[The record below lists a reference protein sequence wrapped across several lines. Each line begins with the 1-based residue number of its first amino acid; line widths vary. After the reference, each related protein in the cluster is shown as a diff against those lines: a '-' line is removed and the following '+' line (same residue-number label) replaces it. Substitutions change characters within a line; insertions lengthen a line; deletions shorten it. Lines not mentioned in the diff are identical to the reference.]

1 MAKSAEKGLRED
13 KKHGSVLFPF
23 NIYPCCI
30 PEDFPSVALHWQ
42 EGMEVIYV
50 KQGQGLVQIG
60 MQPYHAE
67 GGDIF
72 VAPPGIL
79 HAIRG
84 VGGGRME
91 YENFLFD
98 LDFLGLGSADICAQ
112 KYLIPLAAGQLPLP
126 GRVRPGEEGYPEL
139 SACLADAEFL
149 CEQKEAGYE
158 LGVKAV
164 MTRFLFLLLQGKAQP
179 LLPQSATLQRLK
191 MVLQR
196 VEEEYAAPLTV
207 EEMARSCGCSAS
219 HFMRW
224 FKQMTGSS
232 FGVYLNEKRLT
243 MAAERLKA
251 GSETVLDIAEEVG
264 YENLSN
270 FNRQFKARY
279 GVTPRDYRKGKRP
292 ETPEKGQ
299 G

>member
-1 MAKSAEKGLRED
+1 MEKTAGKELREN

-30 PEDFPSVALHWQ
+30 PTDFPSVALHWQ

-50 KQGQGLVQIG
+50 KQGQGRVRIG
-60 MQPYHAE
+60 MQDHHAE

-72 VAPPGIL
+72 VAPPGTL

-84 VGGGRME
+84 VGSSRME

-126 GRVRPGEEGYPEL
+126 SRIRPGEEGYPEL
-139 SACLADAEFL
+139 SACLADAEYL
-149 CEQKEAGYE
+149 CECRDAGYE

-164 MTRFLFLLLQGKAQP
+164 MTRFLFLLLQGKAAP
-179 LLPQSATLQRLK
+179 LPVQSASLMRLK
-191 MVLQR
+191 AVLQR

-207 EEMARSCGCSAS
+207 EEAARGCGCSAS

-224 FKQMTGSS
+224 FRQMTGSS
-232 FGVYLNEKRLT
+232 FGAYLNEKRLT
-243 MAAERLKA
+243 MAAERLRA
-251 GSETVLDIAEEVG
+251 GGETVLDIAGAVG

-279 GVTPRDYRKGKRP
+279 GVTPREYRRGNRQ
-292 ETPEKGQ
+292 EKGEKEQ